1 MKKKYGK
8 FIIPIK
14 DYQWKSPS
22 ELGDLIQ
29 SYLDTLN
36 SLSGYKENFNSKV
49 LSEFH
54 KGDTKLIVLLTEWDE
69 EG

>member
-14 DYQWKSPS
+14 DYEWRSPS
-22 ELGDLIQ
+22 ELGILIQ

-36 SLSGYKENFNSKV
+36 QLSIHKENFNSKV

-54 KGDTKLIVLLTEWDE
+54 KGDTKLIVLITEWDD